1 MVVTLDV
8 LPSLTLLTEDSVPV
22 IVLKGTYA
30 LDGVGLFIFQR
41 DGIGDGAI
49 RRRGVNRSSDR
60 IRISGRMRCCEQG
73 GICHNPTDNPLYL
86 NR

>member
-1 MVVTLDV
+1 MVITLDV
-8 LPSLTLLTEDSVPV
+8 LPGFALLTEDSVPV
-22 IVLKGTYA
+22 IVLKRTNA
-30 LDGVGLFIFQR
+30 LDGIGLFIFQR

-49 RRRGVNRSSDR
+49 QRRGVNRSSDR

-73 GICHNPTDNPLYL
+73 GICHNPTDDPLYL

>member
-8 LPSLTLLTEDSVPV
+8 LPCFALLTEDSVPV
-22 IVLKGTYA
+22 IVLKGTDA
-30 LDGVGLFIFQR
+30 FDGVGLFIFQR
-41 DGIGDGAI
+41 DRIGYGAI
-49 RRRGVNRSSDR
+49 QRRGVDRSSDR

-73 GICHNPTDNPLYL
+73 GICHNPTDDLLYL